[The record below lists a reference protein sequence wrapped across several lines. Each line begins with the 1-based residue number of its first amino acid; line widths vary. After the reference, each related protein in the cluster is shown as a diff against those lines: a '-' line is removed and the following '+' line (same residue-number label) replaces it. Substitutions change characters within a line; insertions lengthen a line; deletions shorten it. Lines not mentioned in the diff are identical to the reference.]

1 MERTLIALKNT
12 TYLRVKFY
20 LNKLYSD
27 YTKSAFKILNNC
39 KDNTINPMDKSF
51 F

>member
-12 TYLRVKFY
+12 TYLRVKCY
-20 LNKLYSD
+20 LNNLYSD
-27 YTKSAFKILNNC
+27 YTKSAFKILNNY
-39 KDNTINPMDKSF
+39 KDYTISSIDKSF